1 MIQGNQGWPRTPRMT
16 SWWSTTGEDEGDP
29 KELAYIQQRA
39 GQSALIKYLT
49 SQMDSTPLKTP
60 NFTYNMS

>member
-29 KELAYIQQRA
+29 KELAYI
-39 GQSALIKYLT
+39 
-49 SQMDSTPLKTP
+49 
-60 NFTYNMS
+60 